1 MIDFYDL
8 IESSIDNLMDSY
20 INETYDGISILLEE
34 NINLTPVNE
43 SSIFT
48 KVKETIINF
57 IKKIGSFIKKWWNKL
72 LRFLGIGENKQEKED
87 NTTTTDKINDDAE
100 KTIEN
105 SAKTSTDSTDNNPS
119 NDNNVINNTSTTI
132 NDEESTE
139 KLSPEQ
145 MRENLQ
151 KDREKFIEL
160 CDSILTKGRESIVV
174 KDVEYD
180 IFKYNSYSI
189 TDNNF
194 GLDTEEKKIK
204 LYKYCIENTN
214 ETDFYVVD
222 IDAINDV
229 IAKINNETKVHKIGE
244 YRQWGNKAPMY
255 VKYITYY
262 EYQLNNLYD
271 YATKNNIDK
280 LNSDI
285 EKYMGLAYGDDNKIY
300 SNDPDIEIY
309 NLENKYKLY
318 DHEYKTKYLYKVS
331 STNNYYILRYAML
344 TSNISFVKLLE
355 DVYKLTTN
363 GNDFEFNKFGN
374 YNYMLLKITKIMEE
388 NKDKIPDVAKKIN
401 FLKNWHLKTMAIKNK
416 SIISKLN
423 LIGKIQNDI
432 RNANR
437 SLINKYIREA
447 NIYG

>member
-1 MIDFYDL
+1 MINFYDL
-8 IESSIDNLMDSY
+8 IEDSSDS
-20 INETYDGISILLEE
+20 LLESYAIELHGDICTTIEE
-34 NINLTPVNE
+34 NATLIPITE
-43 SSIFT
+43 SFVG
-48 KVKETIINF
+48 KVKDAIVNF
-57 IKKIGSFIKKWWNKL
+57 LKKIGSFIKKWWDKL
-72 LRFLGIGENKQEKED
+72 LRFLGISENKQEKED

-105 SAKTSTDSTDNNPS
+105 SVETSTDSTDNNPS
-119 NDNNVINNTSTTI
+119 NNNDVINNVSTNI
-132 NDEESTE
+132 DEEESSE
-139 KLSPEQ
+139 KISPEQ

-180 IFKYNSYSI
+180 IFKYKSYSI

-194 GLDTEEKKIK
+194 GLDTEEKKFK

-222 IDAINDV
+222 IDAVNKV
-229 IAKINNETKVHKIGE
+229 IAKINNETKIHKINE
-244 YRQWGNKAPMY
+244 YRKWGNKAPMY
-255 VKYITYY
+255 VQYITYY

-271 YATKNNIDK
+271 YATKNNIDN

-285 EKYMGLAYGDDNKIY
+285 EKYMGLASGDDNKIY
-300 SNDPDIEIY
+300 SNDPNIEIY

-318 DHEYKTKYLYKVS
+318 DHEYKTKYLFGAS

-355 DVYKLTTN
+355 DVYKLSTN

-388 NKDKIPDVAKKIN
+388 NKDKIPDVVKKIN

-437 SLINKYIREA
+437 ALINKYIREA
-447 NIYG
+447 NIYSK